1 MYTHK
6 FANIMID
13 VCKILGLLSKEL
25 DKKELRNHTDFIS
38 HQKFLDDAYN
48 GIIEIIDHN
57 KVINKDKRREYFYK
71 YEQLYNQLNSELILS
86 KLSKKEIMK
95 KLTEITIPAIIALD
109 MHITLNI
116 LSKDNSIHFY
126 SYIEAFLFSDC
137 YPHNLHDPKEL
148 PKGVRKY
155 LKKIINNMKFP
166 LIIDQR
172 LLEIQIENIRAS
184 SNQDTKTFIQKIK
197 ICKLNAKRANL
208 NYDNAFEKIKMAYI
222 SLNSMLTFE
231 NKTYLVQLV
240 KDNYEKIIN
249 KKAPLDHPL
258 NYLSVYI
265 YKYLYN
271 EGNVKLC
278 SDEIISY
285 AKLSNIKDEPPYARY
300 VIEKINEIV
309 YVHIFR
315 ENYTENDFLNIY
327 KKLRECKQYPIFHIY
342 EQFLDILYLL
352 RHQNLNEAY
361 RLINGMHL
369 DEIPSNKLISSI
381 SIIKLALKIKLEQ
394 KKIKNGS
401 LIPLINPILN
411 NQIPHLNYALLRPE
425 QLKNPIISNS
435 NNMIIMRSIK
445 LYNVMI
451 YKISSLD
458 GDNPDEFY
466 PHAISGFLNKISI
479 TTTKLNHAIDN
490 LKEPLT
496 SENLAKYI
504 LNNKTLKLQEVT
516 NNYFNIIKHSNL
528 YNCLDC
534 MSVLFDLL
542 RANGEGND
550 LRSLLPYTDDIS
562 EKIYQ
567 RKVIICNALVIVENE
582 LRKNI

>member
-1 MYTHK
+1 
-6 FANIMID
+6 
-13 VCKILGLLSKEL
+13 
-25 DKKELRNHTDFIS
+25 
-38 HQKFLDDAYN
+38 
-48 GIIEIIDHN
+48 
-57 KVINKDKRREYFYK
+57 
-71 YEQLYNQLNSELILS
+71 
-86 KLSKKEIMK
+86 
-95 KLTEITIPAIIALD
+95 
-109 MHITLNI
+109 
-116 LSKDNSIHFY
+116 
-126 SYIEAFLFSDC
+126 
-137 YPHNLHDPKEL
+137 
-148 PKGVRKY
+148 
-155 LKKIINNMKFP
+155 MKFP
-166 LIIDQR
+166 LIIDTK
-172 LLEIQIENIRAS
+172 LLEIQIGNIRAS
-184 SNQDTKTFIQKIK
+184 ANQNTKTFIQKIK

-208 NYDNAFEKIKMAYI
+208 NYDDAFEKIKMAYT
-222 SLNSMLTFE
+222 SLNSMLTFQNE
-231 NKTYLVQLV
+231 TYLVQLV
-240 KDNYEKIIN
+240 KDYYEKIIN
-249 KKAPLDHPL
+249 ENTPLSPPL
-258 NYLSVYI
+258 KSLYVYI
-265 YKYLYN
+265 YKYIYN
-271 EGNVKLC
+271 EGNVKRC

-285 AKLSNIKDEPPYARY
+285 AKLSNIKDEPLHARY
-300 VIEKINEIV
+300 VIRKINEIV
-309 YVHIFR
+309 YVYILR
-315 ENYTENDFLNIY
+315 KNYTENDFLNIY
-327 KKLRECKQYPIFHIY
+327 KKLRECKQYPIFHTY

-361 RLINGMHL
+361 RLINGMDL
-369 DEIPSNKLISSI
+369 GEIQSNKLISSI
-381 SIIKLALKIKLEQ
+381 SIIKLALKIKLEP

-411 NQIPHLNYALLRPE
+411 NQSPYFNYAFLRPE

-504 LNNKTLKLQEVT
+504 LHNKTLKLQEVT